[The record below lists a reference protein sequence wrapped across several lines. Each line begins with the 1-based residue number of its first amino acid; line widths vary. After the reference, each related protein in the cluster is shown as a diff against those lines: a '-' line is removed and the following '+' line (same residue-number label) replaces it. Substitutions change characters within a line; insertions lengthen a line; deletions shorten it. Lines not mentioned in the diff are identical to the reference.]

1 MLILEEYIPP
11 GKLIVGH
18 KLYRQKIPIEESLGN
33 ELLQIPPPGDP
44 LGNLLGW
51 PEMSGYVMG
60 E

>member
-1 MLILEEYIPP
+1 MLNLEEYIPP

-44 LGNLLGW
+44 LGNLLG
-51 PEMSGYVMG
+51 
-60 E
+60 